1 MKIRFS
7 QAPSKNFPDRKLLR
21 TCLEETAQKHN
32 FSIRLLQYVFVSDEE
47 LLEMNRDFLA
57 HDYYTDIITF
67 DLSEI
72 EGEIEGEIYISRD
85 RVREN
90 AANAKVTIEDEFCRV
105 IAHGLLHLCG
115 LKDKSKEEQVLMKK
129 SEDAFIKQFRQ
140 KTVS

>member
-7 QAPSKNFPDRKLLR
+7 QAPAKNFPDRKLLL

-32 FSIRLLQYVFVSDEE
+32 FSIRLLKYVFVNDEE

-90 AANAKVTIEDEFCRV
+90 ADNAKVTIEDEFCRV

-115 LKDKSKEEQVLMKK
+115 LKDKSKEEQVLMRE
-129 SEDAFIKQFRQ
+129 SEDAFIKQFQQ

>member
-7 QAPSKNFPDRKLLR
+7 QAPVKNFPDRKLLR

-90 AANAKVTIEDEFCRV
+90 ADNAKVSVDDEFCRV

-115 LKDKSKEEQVLMKK
+115 LKDKSKEEQTLMRE
-129 SEDAFIKQFRQ
+129 SEDAFLTLFMQ

>member
-7 QAPSKNFPDRKLLR
+7 QAPAKNFPDRKLLR

-32 FSIRLLQYVFVSDEE
+32 FKITLLQYVFVSDEE

-85 RVREN
+85 RVKEN
-90 AANAKVTIEDEFCRV
+90 ADTAKVTIEDEFCRV

-115 LKDKSKEEQVLMKK
+115 LKDKSKEEQTLMRE
-129 SEDAFIKQFRQ
+129 SEDAFIGQFKQ